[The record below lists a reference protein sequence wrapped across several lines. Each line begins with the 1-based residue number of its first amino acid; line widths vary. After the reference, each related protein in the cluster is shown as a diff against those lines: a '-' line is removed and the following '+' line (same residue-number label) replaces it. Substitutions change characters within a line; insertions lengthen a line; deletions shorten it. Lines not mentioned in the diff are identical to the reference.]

1 MSPARARTASMG
13 WPSRCGG
20 LRRSLPAA
28 YLLLFLF
35 FAAAFT
41 GKDDDDLPPLLPGTT
56 RAVSDLTRTLVVC
69 FSLAFCRARHS
80 GEAWRGGAGGGGGV
94 HVGPGVV
101 DGAAAGAGGAGVV
114 AANVPQP
121 VRGLPPVP
129 PGARR
134 HPARPELPARVLPG
148 GLALQVREQALH
160 ALMTTIHR
168 QQRPSLP
175 LF

>member
-80 GEAWRGGAGGGGGV
+80 GEAWRGGAGGGGGGGV
-94 HVGPGVV
+94 HVGP
-101 DGAAAGAGGAGVV
+101 GVV